1 MSTIGRGEGQQVG
14 AASRARGS
22 AQGGDMQPTSFSRK
36 ATGLV
41 RAASM
46 KDVFIFNIN
55 MQNVFIAV
63 IFTLLLIPPLY
74 PQANIY
80 GSILIALA
88 VSLPISWVYAKLAAV
103 YPRAGGDYV
112 YVSRVLHPALGFTSN
127 LSYCIWGTFYIGVS
141 GIFLG
146 VYGVAPLL
154 RVIGAYSGNAGIAD
168 VGNWFAEPLGSFL
181 MAVGLIGL
189 FTAIFTFGGMRLYFK
204 IQSVN
209 FVIAVVCLLALVVWG
224 LLVSRSG
231 ALSNLDAQVT
241 NLDGKPLSGLAGG
254 GADEGFSLKQTIFAS
269 IWPWLA
275 FNSAIYST
283 YMGGEV
289 KRADR
294 SQMFGIMGALVW
306 AGIATL
312 ALTWAMLSAFGRTF
326 WANLGNADSGAFGL
340 STTPTLGEVSG
351 YALGN
356 AVIGIVLMGGLA
368 LWTYVWIAPYT
379 VLVTRSA
386 LAWSLDRLAPE
397 KLAWVHPRW
406 HSPVWGLAMI
416 FVLGCM
422 TSALYTFGG
431 LSVLTGTIGLTASML
446 VVAVAGIVLPF
457 RHRELWRSSPAGGTV
472 GGLPLISVVS
482 AVAIPLLLLI
492 EWALIA
498 DVNSGASLEA
508 NPGRLLGVVVVFF
521 VGLPLFYVI
530 RAVQKR
536 RGVDIDL
543 AYKEIPPE

>member
-1 MSTIGRGEGQQVG
+1 MSTTSGARADEPERGPLHTG
-14 AASRARGS
+14 
-22 AQGGDMQPTSFSRK
+22 SFSRK

-55 MQNVFIAV
+55 MQNVFIGV

-80 GSILIALA
+80 GAILIALV

-127 LSYCIWGTFYIGVS
+127 LSYCLWGTFYIGVS
-141 GIFLG
+141 GVFLG

-154 RVIGAYSGNAGIAD
+154 RVIGAYSGSTGIAE

-181 MAVGLIGL
+181 MAVGLIAV
-189 FTAIFTFGGMRLYFK
+189 FTAIFTFGGMKLYFK

-209 FVIAVVCLLALVVWG
+209 FVIALVCLVALIIWG
-224 LLVSRSG
+224 LLVSKSG
-231 ALSNLDAQVT
+231 ALSNLDAQIT
-241 NLDGKPLSGLAGG
+241 NLDGKPLSGLAAG
-254 GADEGFSLKQTIFAS
+254 GADEGFSLKQTIFAA

-283 YMGGEV
+283 YMGGEI

-294 SQMFGIMGALVW
+294 SQMYGIMGALVW
-306 AGIATL
+306 AGVATL
-312 ALTWAMLSAFGRTF
+312 ALTWSMLHAFGSTF
-326 WANLGNADSGAFGL
+326 WANLGNADPAAFGL

-351 YALGN
+351 YALGSS
-356 AVIGIVLMGGLA
+356 ILGIILMAGLA

-416 FVLGCM
+416 FVLGCI
-422 TSALYTFGG
+422 TSALYTFGE
-431 LSVLTGTIGLTASML
+431 LSVLTGTIGLTASMVL
-446 VVAVAGIVLPF
+446 VAVAGVVLPF
-457 RHRELWRSSPAGGTV
+457 RHRELWRSSPARGTI
-472 GGLPLISVVS
+472 GGLPLISVVA
-482 AVAIPLLLLI
+482 AVSIPLLVLI
-492 EWALIA
+492 EWALIS
-498 DVNSGASLEA
+498 DVNSGASLEG
-508 NPGRLLGVVVVFF
+508 NPGRLLLVVIVFF
-521 VGLPLFYVI
+521 VGVPLYYLI

-536 RGVDIDL
+536 RGVDIEL

>member
-1 MSTIGRGEGQQVG
+1 MSTTSG
-14 AASRARGS
+14 ARA
-22 AQGGDMQPTSFSRK
+22 GGPESGPLHTGSFSRK

-55 MQNVFIAV
+55 MQNVFIGV

-80 GSILIALA
+80 GAILIALL

-127 LSYCIWGTFYIGVS
+127 LSYCLWGTFYIGVS
-141 GIFLG
+141 GVFLG

-154 RVIGAYSGNAGIAD
+154 RVIGAYSGSTGVAE
-168 VGNWFAEPLGSFL
+168 VGNWFAEPLGSFV

-189 FTAIFTFGGMRLYFK
+189 FTAIFTFGGMKLYFK
-204 IQSVN
+204 IQSFN
-209 FVIAVVCLLALVVWG
+209 FAIALVCLLALIIWG
-224 LLVSRSG
+224 LVVSKSG
-231 ALSNLDAQVT
+231 ALSNLDSQIT
-241 NLDGKPLSGLAGG
+241 NLDGKPLSGLAA
-254 GADEGFSLKQTIFAS
+254 GATDEGFSLKQTIFAS

-283 YMGGEV
+283 YMGGEI

-294 SQMFGIMGALVW
+294 SQMYGIMGALLW
-306 AGIATL
+306 AGVATL
-312 ALTWAMLSAFGRTF
+312 ALTWSMLHAFGNTF
-326 WANLGNADSGAFGL
+326 WANLGNADPAAFGL

-351 YALGN
+351 YALGSS
-356 AVIGIVLMGGLA
+356 VLGIILMAGLA

-386 LAWSLDRLAPE
+386 LAWSLDRLVPE

-416 FVLGCM
+416 FVLGCI
-422 TSALYTFGG
+422 TSALYTFGE
-431 LSVLTGTIGLTASML
+431 LSVLTGTIGLTASMM

-457 RHRELWRSSPAGGTV
+457 RHRELWRSSPARGTI
-472 GGLPLISVVS
+472 GGLPLISVVAAAS
-482 AVAIPLLLLI
+482 IPLLILI

-498 DVNSGASLEA
+498 DVNSGASLEG
-508 NPGRLLGVVVVFF
+508 NPGRLLLVVIVFLIGV
-521 VGLPLFYVI
+521 PLYYLI

-536 RGVDIDL
+536 RGVDIEL